1 MNRNS
6 FYKWLKITKK
16 YDLETCASKV
26 ENCQEIESYYGDLDQ
41 IYAEDKFESL
51 REEFKYLAEEQKKN
65 IPPKHKIPMD
75 EDIYNRTTTLRNALN
90 LYSEF
95 KDNKLLRDIMTAMVS
110 QVLA

>member
-6 FYKWLKITKK
+6 FYKWLKIIKK
-16 YDLETCASKV
+16 YDLETCDSKV

-51 REEFKYLAEEQKKN
+51 REEFKYLAEKQKKN

>member
-6 FYKWLKITKK
+6 FYKWLKIIKK
-16 YDLETCASKV
+16 YDLETCDSKV